1 MNISTTPSE
10 KEQIIS
16 SLREFFNSEHDV
28 ELVYLFGSVA
38 EGKATATSDI
48 DVGVYLSESLTKTQR
63 FQRRVELISRLTTF
77 LKTNEV
83 DLLIINDSS
92 PVLRFEIIRPNVLVL
107 SRDDDLKTD
116 VEQYIMSRY
125 LDRKYHEDL
134 MNRIFLERIMEKG
147 LA

>member
-1 MNISTTPSE
+1 MNISTISSE

-16 SLREFFNSEHDV
+16 SLREFFNSEQDV

-48 DVGVYLSESLTKTQR
+48 DIGVYLSESLTKTQR
-63 FQRRVELISRLTTF
+63 FNRRIELISRLTTF
-77 LKTNEV
+77 LKTNKV
-83 DLLIINDSS
+83 DLLVINDSS
-92 PVLRFEIIRPNVLVL
+92 HVLKFEIIRPNVLVL
-107 SRDDDLKTD
+107 SRDENLKID

-134 MNRIFLERIMEKG
+134 MNQIFLESILEKG
-147 LA
+147 LV